1 MKASIDLYL
10 NFAPHEKSKGLHYC
24 ELGGKISFDQWFFS
38 VGLQPVWE
46 ILAVSA
52 REAFSIAAEVSHP
65 AHIFC
70 S

>member
-1 MKASIDLYL
+1 MRASIDLSL
-10 NFAPHEKSKGLHYC
+10 NFAPHEKSEGLQSF
-24 ELGGKISFDQWFFS
+24 ELGGQISWDQWFFS

-52 REAFSIAAEVSHP
+52 REAFSIAAEVSHS
-65 AHIFC
+65 ADIFC